1 MVSHEFRTP
10 LAIIQSSAELLR
22 EFFQRMD
29 PEERDEQ
36 LKSITGNTRR
46 MAGMMEEILVLSR
59 LDAGKLEFQPAVLDL
74 NGFCRRLVDEVLSA
88 TNRRCLIELSLA
100 SVPPLV
106 KADERLLAHIFTNIL
121 VIEDEPEMR
130 RNITAL
136 LRYKEYEPIAAENGR
151 LGVEVARREKPD
163 LILCDVMMPELDG
176 YGVLRA
182 LQADA
187 NLALIPF
194 IFLTAKGEK
203 DDLRSGMN
211 LGADDYLAKP
221 VANNDLVQA
230 IEARLSRSARQA
242 MREFKADFSSTEP
255 LLKLGLTPR
264 AAETLLWLSQ
274 GKTNPDIATIL
285 GITESTVKKH
295 VQAIFEKLGVETRG
309 AATVRA
315 LEVLNGS

>member
-1 MVSHEFRTP
+1 M
-10 LAIIQSSAELLR
+10 
-22 EFFQRMD
+22 
-29 PEERDEQ
+29 
-36 LKSITGNTRR
+36 K
-46 MAGMMEEILVLSR
+46 
-59 LDAGKLEFQPAVLDL
+59 K
-74 NGFCRRLVDEVLSA
+74 
-88 TNRRCLIELSLA
+88 
-100 SVPPLV
+100 
-106 KADERLLAHIFTNIL
+106 IL

-136 LRYKEYEPIAAENGR
+136 LRYKDYAPIAAENGR
-151 LGVEVARREKPD
+151 LGVEMARREKPD
-163 LILCDVMMPELDG
+163 LILCDVMMPDLDG

-187 NLALIPF
+187 KMALIPF

-211 LGADDYLAKP
+211 LGADDYLTKP

-242 MREFKADFSSTEP
+242 KREFKPDFSTAEP
-255 LLKLGLTPR
+255 LVKLGLTPR
-264 AAETLLWLSQ
+264 AAEALLWLAQ
-274 GKTNPDIATIL
+274 GKTNSDIATIL

-295 VQAIFEKLGVETRG
+295 VQEIFEKLGVETRG

-315 LEVLNGS
+315 LEVLNAGVSSTP